1 MAWNWI
7 NSLIPYRVI
16 LSGSAQDDLRKLFND
31 CPSAVPFVRSQL
43 NALAQNPTS
52 LSRRSHFP
60 YRERCQ
66 LMSFDMDLDGTRHFF
81 TVIFQ
86 YGSDEQTIEVADTA
100 HQSRKIDDLWE
111 P

>member
-1 MAWNWI
+1 
-7 NSLIPYRVI
+7 
-16 LSGSAQDDLRKLFND
+16 
-31 CPSAVPFVRSQL
+31 
-43 NALAQNPTS
+43 
-52 LSRRSHFP
+52 
-60 YRERCQ
+60 
-66 LMSFDMDLDGTRHFF
+66 MSFDMDLDGTRHFF